1 MCLKGVFAGDVSE
14 GCVLGMCLRGVD
26 LGLYVQCGLTNNLL
40 MSLVVVHRSHRHRG
54 PGEEHAGAQGHG
66 G

>member
-1 MCLKGVFAGDVSE
+1 MCVGDVSE
-14 GCVLGMCLRGVD
+14 GGVV
-26 LGLYVQCGLTNNLL
+26 GAVYVGGGFGSLYVQCGLTNNLL